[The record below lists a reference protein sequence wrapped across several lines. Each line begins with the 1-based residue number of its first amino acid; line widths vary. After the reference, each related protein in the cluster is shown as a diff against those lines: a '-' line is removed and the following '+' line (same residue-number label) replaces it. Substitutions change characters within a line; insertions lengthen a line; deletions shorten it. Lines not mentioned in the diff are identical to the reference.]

1 METLLQD
8 LRYSLRLL
16 ARKPGFAVVAVL
28 TLALGI
34 GANTAVF
41 SVVNAVLLRSLPY
54 AAPDR
59 LMVVS
64 EAIDKEPRPVSY
76 PNFLD
81 YRAGNEAFEDIAA
94 HFPTVLTYTA
104 AERAERI
111 PSEVVSDN
119 YFSLLGVAP
128 IRGRAFL
135 PEENGPPGSG
145 PVVILS
151 YGCWQNRF
159 GADPAI
165 LGRSLKLNDADY
177 TVIGVA
183 PEGFKGFS
191 SIAEMWVPISM

>member
-81 YRAGNEAFEDIAA
+81 YRAQNEVFQDIAA
-94 HFPTVLTYTA
+94 HFPTVLTHS
-104 AERAERI
+104 ER
-111 PSEVVSDN
+111 
-119 YFSLLGVAP
+119 
-128 IRGRAFL
+128 
-135 PEENGPPGSG
+135 SG
-145 PVVILS
+145 
-151 YGCWQNRF
+151 F
-159 GADPAI
+159 G
-165 LGRSLKLNDADY
+165 
-177 TVIGVA
+177 
-183 PEGFKGFS
+183 
-191 SIAEMWVPISM
+191 